1 MDSVRKT
8 GKVIILHEDT
18 KTGGIGGEIAAILA
32 EECFNALDA
41 PIKRI
46 AAPDIPVPYS
56 PPLEEF
62 FLPEMNDVL
71 TAARQ
76 LAAY

>member
-8 GKVIILHEDT
+8 SKVIILHEDN
-18 KTGGIGGEIAAILA
+18 KTGGIGGEIAALLA
-32 EECFNALDA
+32 EHCFGSLDA
-41 PIKRI
+41 PIMRI
-46 AAPDIPVPYS
+46 AAPDTPVPYS

-62 FLPEMNDVL
+62 FLPKASDVV